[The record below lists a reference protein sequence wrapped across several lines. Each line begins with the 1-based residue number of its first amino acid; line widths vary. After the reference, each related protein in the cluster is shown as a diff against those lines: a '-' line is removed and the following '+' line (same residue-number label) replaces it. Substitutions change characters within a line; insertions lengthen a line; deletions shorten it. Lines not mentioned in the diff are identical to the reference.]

1 MKDIKEITDR
11 LEKGVDEV
19 FASDNYRAYLG
30 TMSKFYNYSFGNCL
44 LIAMQKPDASFVA
57 GFQAWK
63 TKFKR
68 TVKKGEKGIQILA
81 PCVKK
86 RTVEVTLSDGSTEEQ
101 ERVQTFFRAAYV
113 WDISQTEGEALPQLA
128 NKLTESVDGYDG
140 LVEKLIKAAP
150 VPVTFEDIPGSAN
163 GYFKPDEKRIAI
175 QEGMS
180 QAQTV
185 KTLIHE
191 IAHSIL
197 HNKET
202 GTQKGAD
209 RRTAEVQAESV
220 AYVVSNSLGVDS
232 SGYSFGYIAGWSS
245 GKEHDEL
252 KQSLQVIHDTA
263 AEILRGLEAA

>member
-1 MKDIKEITDR
+1 MKDIKEITER

-19 FASDNYRAYLG
+19 FASDNYRVYLD

-86 RTVEVTLSDGSTEEQ
+86 RMVEVTLSDGSTEEQ

-113 WDISQTEGEALPQLA
+113 WDISQTEGEDLPQLA
-128 NKLTESVDGYDG
+128 KKLTESVDGYDG
-140 LVEKLIKAAP
+140 LVEKLINAAP

-163 GYFKPDEKRIAI
+163 G
-175 QEGMS
+175 
-180 QAQTV
+180 
-185 KTLIHE
+185 
-191 IAHSIL
+191 
-197 HNKET
+197 
-202 GTQKGAD
+202 
-209 RRTAEVQAESV
+209 
-220 AYVVSNSLGVDS
+220 
-232 SGYSFGYIAGWSS
+232 
-245 GKEHDEL
+245 
-252 KQSLQVIHDTA
+252 
-263 AEILRGLEAA
+263 